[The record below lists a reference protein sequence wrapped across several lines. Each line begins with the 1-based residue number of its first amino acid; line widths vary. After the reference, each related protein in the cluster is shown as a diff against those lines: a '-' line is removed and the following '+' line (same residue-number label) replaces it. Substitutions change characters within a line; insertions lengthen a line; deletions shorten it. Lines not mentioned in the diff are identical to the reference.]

1 MPAMPAPTIMISN
14 GMFSFEVSLDA
25 GSGPGEAGI
34 GAAVEDQTDNL
45 V

>member
-1 MPAMPAPTIMISN
+1 MPAPTIVISN

-25 GSGPGEAGI
+25 GSRAGV
-34 GAAVEDQTDNL
+34 AVGDQADNL